1 MNLVAEIDYI
11 KAKLDYYKLGISM
24 FTTGLFLILIAMYT
38 INIDKP
44 DLYIIGFI
52 GLATTAA
59 IIILTIIYNKEMK
72 LLK

>member
-1 MNLVAEIDYI
+1 MTEIDYI
-11 KAKLDYYKLGISM
+11 KAKLDYYKLGISI

-52 GLATTAA
+52 GLAITVAV
-59 IIILTIIYNKEMK
+59 IILTIAYNKEIK

>member
-1 MNLVAEIDYI
+1 MTEIDYV
-11 KAKLDYYKLGISM
+11 KAKLDYYKLGISI

-44 DLYIIGFI
+44 DLYIIGFV
-52 GLATTAA
+52 GLAITVAV
-59 IIILTIIYNKEMK
+59 IILTIAYNKEME